1 MDQLEPVQ
9 EVPWEIEQDWEVYG
23 SDGQLIGHVNEVHS
37 NYLWVQKGLLFPTDM
52 YIPTSACHRT
62 EPGRV
67 QLNVTTA
74 EVTAAGWD
82 VLPDVINAN
91 SAIPRT
97 VVVPATADLR

>member
-1 MDQLEPVQ
+1 MQ
-9 EVPWEIEQDWEVYG
+9 EIERDVEQDWEVYG

-52 YIPTSACHRT
+52 YIPLTVCRRT

-67 QLNVTTA
+67 ELSVTTA

-82 VLPDVINAN
+82 ALPEVINAT
-91 SAIPRT
+91 SVIPGT
-97 VVVPATADLR
+97 AVVPALAETR